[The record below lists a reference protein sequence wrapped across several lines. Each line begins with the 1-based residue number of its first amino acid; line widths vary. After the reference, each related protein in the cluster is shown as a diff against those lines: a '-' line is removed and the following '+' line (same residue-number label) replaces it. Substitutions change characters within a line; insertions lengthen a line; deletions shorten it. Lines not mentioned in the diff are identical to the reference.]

1 MYKILILFF
10 FHFLLSQSINHE
22 PIKNIKENS
31 DIKVEVF
38 IDLQASEIKTFDLY
52 YKNSSQDGYFKQ
64 NFFSDDDI
72 YFYSNIPSNFVI
84 DKDIYY
90 YILLETETNILTSP
104 QIDPQLNPF
113 RINVLKEVVNNNEFT
128 YENKISNVNI
138 ISPEYDEN
146 VLPENFIISV
156 SYYEYDN
163 LNIDSIKVFLDDID
177 ITSET
182 NIKQNYLIYIPQKKI
197 NSGLHKVKILIPN
210 KENSFFNPIIWTFNI
225 VEKYEKQNFNYFG
238 KLWTDFTGN
247 EIDGLNTS
255 YNTSNFNFTAN
266 TEWMDFNLKSRYNSL
281 DNDFEQSKNR
291 YSLRMKNKFLVI
303 DYGDFYPQFDQLS
316 LNGNRVRGIGFNFN
330 SNFIQ
335 LNLVKG
341 ELNRA
346 VQGSANEAF
355 DLSYSTEYSE
365 EQQQDFNQL
374 NISRSGY
381 TFQNELSGLRI
392 GFGREDKINWGLN
405 LVKVKD
411 NISSVSSNINGAII
425 NLDAI
430 TNQFSSDQFID
441 FNDNDF
447 FDSDDLLYLDT
458 KLNGNDGVWDDAQF
472 FNNINEFLINEVN
485 TVLVGYCIDN
495 PDEEDICDNCY
506 EDSCPIKQN
515 IISIEI
521 YEENLDYVLNQVNLF
536 NDLDINL
543 NYLDDNWFSGT
554 PKDNLVLGTD
564 FKVNSN
570 KFKVNGSIAFS
581 TLNDNIWYPVTT
593 KNELDTIL
601 DEFEDCFVGRTYS
614 NEFPDDYY
622 WLDCTA
628 YDING
633 SEIPLIYNELGASLE
648 DFPDPEDL
656 SDLMHFNPV
665 NMIPNIPSFF
675 NDEYDS
681 KFSDI
686 LNYPEVSYDFNIRL
700 NYPNQNFYFGIK
712 KVGSEFNSFAN
723 SYLQSDTQEKFIN
736 NRFKL
741 LNNRMYLSLN
751 WKSINNGLSSD
762 ISSSNSDKYDLIISY
777 YPRKNLP
784 NLNLNYGLYDKNS
797 GLYFEEID
805 NNLGF
810 CDDEAIITENE
821 CPNNQWNQ
829 NENYGSVIDITDNR
843 IITQTNNISLTL
855 SQNLTFW
862 DTNHNFSLSVFKSDT
877 DDILYKDR
885 ILENID
891 YVSPQSTSNNT
902 NFLIKSYINSFL
914 STDFYFSN
922 SEYTFSNEISSAFQE
937 QDVVITRLGINY
949 NNNKII
955 EKIGTSIDYSSGDG
969 TTPYNQ
975 YGLKLLLDLKFS
987 KNLLMNIN
995 MRYYNRSI
1003 PNDADYKNSII
1014 KANLSYNF

>member
-1 MYKILILFF
+1 
-10 FHFLLSQSINHE
+10 
-22 PIKNIKENS
+22 
-31 DIKVEVF
+31 
-38 IDLQASEIKTFDLY
+38 
-52 YKNSSQDGYFKQ
+52 
-64 NFFSDDDI
+64 
-72 YFYSNIPSNFVI
+72 
-84 DKDIYY
+84 
-90 YILLETETNILTSP
+90 
-104 QIDPQLNPF
+104 
-113 RINVLKEVVNNNEFT
+113 
-128 YENKISNVNI
+128 
-138 ISPEYDEN
+138 
-146 VLPENFIISV
+146 
-156 SYYEYDN
+156 
-163 LNIDSIKVFLDDID
+163 
-177 ITSET
+177 
-182 NIKQNYLIYIPQKKI
+182 
-197 NSGLHKVKILIPN
+197 
-210 KENSFFNPIIWTFNI
+210 
-225 VEKYEKQNFNYFG
+225 
-238 KLWTDFTGN
+238 
-247 EIDGLNTS
+247 
-255 YNTSNFNFTAN
+255 
-266 TEWMDFNLKSRYNSL
+266 MDFNLKSRYNSL

-316 LNGNRVRGIGFNFN
+316 LNGNRVRGIGFNFK

-346 VQGSANEAF
+346 VQGSASEAF

-374 NISRSGY
+374 NIARSGY

-392 GFGREDKINWGLN
+392 GFGKEDKINWGLN

-411 NISSVSSNINGAII
+411 NVSSVSSNINGAII

-447 FDSDDLLYLDT
+447 FDSDDLLYFDT

-495 PDEEDICDNCY
+495 PEEEDICDNCY

-601 DEFEDCFVGRTYS
+601 DDFEDCFVGRTYS

-622 WLDCTA
+622 WLDCIA

-686 LNYPEVSYDFNIRL
+686 LNYPEVSYDFNVRL

-777 YPRKNLP
+777 YPRK
-784 NLNLNYGLYDKNS
+784 
-797 GLYFEEID
+797 
-805 NNLGF
+805 
-810 CDDEAIITENE
+810 
-821 CPNNQWNQ
+821 
-829 NENYGSVIDITDNR
+829 
-843 IITQTNNISLTL
+843 
-855 SQNLTFW
+855 
-862 DTNHNFSLSVFKSDT
+862 
-877 DDILYKDR
+877 
-885 ILENID
+885 
-891 YVSPQSTSNNT
+891 
-902 NFLIKSYINSFL
+902 
-914 STDFYFSN
+914 
-922 SEYTFSNEISSAFQE
+922 
-937 QDVVITRLGINY
+937 
-949 NNNKII
+949 
-955 EKIGTSIDYSSGDG
+955 
-969 TTPYNQ
+969 
-975 YGLKLLLDLKFS
+975 
-987 KNLLMNIN
+987 
-995 MRYYNRSI
+995 
-1003 PNDADYKNSII
+1003 
-1014 KANLSYNF
+1014 